1 MAPIRPDHYS
11 FAFQPETL
19 EELRKQ
25 LGLTQAALAELLE
38 IPVNTVSRWERGAN
52 TPDANA
58 LAAIFSIAKDS
69 GITPQF
75 FTRRAGLME
84 TQNQRTKLLF
94 PWDFQNRG
102 LDASEVETEWPYM
115 RKYID
120 LLFPRSRASRQF
132 WAYTAPHQYQA
143 AAKLE
148 QLKFEVYTSHF
159 DADSQLVQD
168 VKEECQKRPTRTILI
183 LAADDGNYAELLRTE
198 REAGV
203 DVYIWGTDRCSDRL
217 RRTLADGHFIHWDA
231 PFVVTECVEVIKK
244 LRGKSITRSE
254 FGIRCKERL
263 DDSEIYPYD
272 AGFSSNHPYS
282 SLLRW
287 LERQGI
293 VVVRKASGKQ
303 DAISITLK

>member
-19 EELRKQ
+19 EGLRKQ

-75 FTRRAGLME
+75 FTRRASLME

-102 LDASEVETEWPYM
+102 LDASEVETEWRYM

-148 QLKFEVYTSHF
+148 PLKFEVFTSYF

-183 LAADDGNYAELLRTE
+183 LAADDGNYAELLRDA

-203 DVYIWGTDRCSDRL
+203 DVYIWGTDNCSDRL
-217 RRTLADGHFIHWDA
+217 RRVLADGHFIHWDA
-231 PFVVTECVEVIKK
+231 PFVVTECVEVIKE

-254 FGIRCKERL
+254 FGNQCKARL
-263 DDSEIYPYD
+263 DESEIYPYD
-272 AGFSSNHPYS
+272 VGFSNNHPYS

-287 LERQGI
+287 LERQGL
-293 VVVRKASGKQ
+293 VVIKKASGKR
-303 DAISITLK
+303 DAISIALK